1 MNQTVIGNSIKNLMK
16 KNNYTKEKMAR
27 EIGVTMN
34 ELEKI
39 LNGKKEL
46 SADQVLYITKI
57 FNLSIEECVKIF
69 YK

>member
-1 MNQTVIGNSIKNLMK
+1 MNQTVIGNNIKNLMK

-39 LNGKKEL
+39 LNGEKEL
-46 SADQVLYITKI
+46 SIDQVLYITKI

-69 YK
+69 FK

>member
-39 LNGKKEL
+39 LNGEKEL
-46 SADQVLYITKI
+46 SIDQVLYITKI

-69 YK
+69 FK

>member
-69 YK
+69 FK